1 MLSTF
6 IEKYG
11 SSLTMESSVSF
22 VINFWINFLVN
33 AICGMGFLSSLLP
46 GHFPVVENPLSPHPR
61 PGHSPLSRS
70 IVVHFLW
77 VMFAL
82 STSEGA
88 GNDGNFTRNSCKRFC
103 DLFFNEAKTAI
114 ITIQRYAKL
123 TRLHTGGWRGMEWD
137 GVGRSGMG
145 GRDEVGWN
153 ERWKVADGQ
162 VGGAIFYVFPLLS
175 SPFDE
180 GFCGLRQ
187 PNCLCFCFCS
197 SFLFF
202 LRFPGDKLP
211 VSRLLLSILRVLP
224 HTVVCVIYIAEIK
237 F

>member
-137 GVGRSGMG
+137 GWQGWSGMEWKMEGSWWTGGRSNILCISIVVLTF
-145 GRDEVGWN
+145 RRRLLWASSAKLLVLLLLF
-153 ERWKVADGQ
+153 Q
-162 VGGAIFYVFPLLS
+162 LSLLS
-175 SPFDE
+175 PLS
-180 GFCGLRQ
+180 RWQ
-187 PNCLCFCFCS
+187 VACLQAF
-197 SFLFF
+197 
-202 LRFPGDKLP
+202 
-211 VSRLLLSILRVLP
+211 
-224 HTVVCVIYIAEIK
+224 A
-237 F
+237 